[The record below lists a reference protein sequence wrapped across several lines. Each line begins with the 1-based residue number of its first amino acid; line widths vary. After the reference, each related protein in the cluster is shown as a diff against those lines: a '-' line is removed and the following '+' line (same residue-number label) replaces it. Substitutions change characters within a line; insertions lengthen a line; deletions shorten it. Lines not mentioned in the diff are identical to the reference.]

1 MRINTD
7 LRVSTDRR
15 QQDNGGAMR
24 CGASG
29 TAGINESE
37 AFMKKTIRIGT
48 RKSLLALVQTDIVKD
63 ALQRAFP
70 ETEIEIVKIDTKG
83 DQILDRA
90 LTSFG
95 GKGVFTVELEAELL
109 SGAIDIAVHSAKDMP
124 MRFPEGL
131 GIGAVLSRA
140 DARDTFVTLDGTK
153 LADLAPGSV
162 VGTSSLR
169 RELQIKKINPAV
181 QVKMLRGN
189 VQTRLRRLQE
199 GRYDGIILAAAG
211 IERLGCD
218 QEEGFFYEYLDPERF
233 LPAAGQG
240 ILAVESRTDDMEMN
254 EMLAAIHDG
263 EAACLL
269 AAEREFLK
277 TIGGSCNAPAAAYC
291 RTDGE
296 GFVMDAMF
304 VKDGVHM
311 RRAHLTS
318 EALGALSED
327 AENAA
332 AAGTESGVTTENA
345 AADSRMEMASGLG
358 RAIAGEVN
366 KGIVYLVGAGPG
378 DEDLITR
385 KALQVLR
392 TADVVVYDSLAS
404 SSLLNEVQ
412 DDAELIFAG
421 KRSSHHF
428 KKQYE
433 TNELLIELAKEGKNV
448 VRLKGGDPYIFGR
461 GGEEG
466 QELRAAGVDFVVV
479 PGISSSYSVPA
490 YCGIPV
496 THRDYASSFHV
507 ITGHEGSHK
516 NGATV
521 LDYGTLA
528 REEGTLIF
536 LMGLKNLPNIVR
548 SLIENGK
555 DPQTPAGVLQEGTT
569 ARQKMA
575 VGTLADIVE
584 VAKRE
589 GIQTPAITVVGDV
602 VSLAGELAWY
612 GGKPLS
618 GKRVLVTGSRSMV
631 DRLSPILKEEGAEA
645 ISFSLIRTETMDTP
659 EFDQAMEEIDSYSW
673 IVLTSA
679 NGVECFFDKL
689 RALRKDVRDFKDVHF
704 AVIGDGTKHALE
716 SHGIYSD
723 LIPTAYSSENMAA
736 AMVPH
741 MKPDDRVLL
750 LRAEEANAVL
760 PDALAAA
767 GIAHTCVSL
776 YHTVTDDRKAD
787 ELVRLLP
794 TVDYVTFASS
804 SAVRAFVSM
813 AGSLENVPAAYIS
826 IGPVTTRTAEK
837 MGLPVRRTAAVYT
850 ARGMVDVIIEDV
862 REKETHLL

>member
-1 MRINTD
+1 
-7 LRVSTDRR
+7 
-15 QQDNGGAMR
+15 
-24 CGASG
+24 
-29 TAGINESE
+29 
-37 AFMKKTIRIGT
+37 MKKTIRIGT
-48 RKSLLALVQTDIVKD
+48 RKSLLALVQTEIVKD
-63 ALQRAFP
+63 ALLRAFP

-83 DQILDRA
+83 DQLLDRS

-124 MRFPEGL
+124 MEFPAGL

-140 DARDTFVTLDGTK
+140 DARDTFVSLDGTK

-169 RELQIKKINPAV
+169 RELQIKEINPQV
-181 QVKMLRGN
+181 QIKLLRGN
-189 VQTRLRRLQE
+189 VQTRLRKLKQ
-199 GRYDGIILAAAG
+199 GQYDGIILAAAG
-211 IERLGCD
+211 IERLGYD
-218 QEEGFFYEYLDPERF
+218 NEEEFHYEYLEPGTF

-240 ILAVESRTDDMEMN
+240 ILAVESRTDDAETA
-254 EMLAAIHDG
+254 EMLAAIHDA

-269 AAEREFLK
+269 AAERSFLK

-291 RTDGE
+291 RKE
-296 GFVMDAMF
+296 GGRFLMDAMF
-304 VKDGVHM
+304 VKDGVHL
-311 RRAHLTS
+311 RRAHM
-318 EALGALSED
+318 D
-327 AENAA
+327 I
-332 AAGTESGVTTENA
+332 
-345 AADSRMEMASGLG
+345 AADAQDMLEAATQLG
-358 RAIAGEVN
+358 KDIAGEVN

-378 DEDLITR
+378 DEDLMTR
-385 KALQVLR
+385 KGLKVLR
-392 TADVVVYDSLAS
+392 EADVVVYDSLAS
-404 SSLLNEVQ
+404 SSLLNEVR

-433 TNELLIELAKEGKNV
+433 TNQLLIDLAKEGKNV

-507 ITGHEGSHK
+507 ITGHEGNHK

-536 LMGLKNLPNIVR
+536 LMGLKNLPNIVKN
-548 SLIENGK
+548 LIENGR
-555 DPQTPAGVLQEGTT
+555 DPKTPVGVLQEGTT

-575 VGTLADIVE
+575 VGTLKNIVE
-584 VAKRE
+584 VVERE

-602 VSLAGELAWY
+602 VSLADELQWY

-618 GKRVLVTGSRSMV
+618 GQRVLVTGSRSMV
-631 DRLSPILKEEGAEA
+631 ERLSPLLKEEGAEA
-645 ISFSLIRTETMDTP
+645 ISFSLIRTEAMDTP
-659 EFDQAMEEIDSYSW
+659 EFDRAMADIDSYTW

-689 RALRKDVRDFKDVHF
+689 KAMRKDIRDFKDVHF
-704 AVIGDGTKHALE
+704 AVIGDGTKKALE
-716 SHGIYSD
+716 GHGIYSD
-723 LIPTAYSSENMAA
+723 LIPTAYSSKDMAA

-741 MKPDDRVLL
+741 MKPTDKVLL

-760 PDALAAA
+760 PDSLTAA
-767 GIAHTCVSL
+767 GIDHTCVSL
-776 YHTVTDDRKAD
+776 YHTVVDERKAD
-787 ELVRLLP
+787 ELSRLIE
-794 TVDYVTFASS
+794 TVDYITFASS

-813 AGSLENVPAAYIS
+813 TGSLENVSAKYIS
-826 IGPVTTRTAEK
+826 IGPVTTKTAEAE
-837 MGLPVRRTAAVYT
+837 GLHVDRTAAVYT
-850 ARGMVDVIIEDV
+850 AQGIVDTIIEDV
-862 REKETHLL
+862 REN

>member
-1 MRINTD
+1 
-7 LRVSTDRR
+7 
-15 QQDNGGAMR
+15 
-24 CGASG
+24 
-29 TAGINESE
+29 
-37 AFMKKTIRIGT
+37 MKKTVRIGT
-48 RKSLLALVQTDIVKD
+48 RKSLLALVQTEIVKN
-63 ALQRAFP
+63 ALLRAFP

-83 DQILDRA
+83 DQLLDRSLA
-90 LTSFG
+90 AFG

-131 GIGAVLSRA
+131 GIGAVLARA
-140 DARDTFVTLDGTK
+140 DARDTFVSLDGTK
-153 LADLAPGSV
+153 LAKLAPGSV

-169 RELQIKKINPAV
+169 RELQIKAINPQV

-189 VQTRLRRLQE
+189 VQTRLRRLKE

-211 IERLGCD
+211 IERLEYEK
-218 QEEGFFYEYLDPERF
+218 EEGFYYEYLEPETF

-240 ILAVESRTDDMEMN
+240 ILAVESRTDDAEMAN
-254 EMLAAIHDG
+254 MLAAIHDA
-263 EAACLL
+263 EAACQL
-269 AAEREFLK
+269 AAERAFLT

-291 RTDGE
+291 RREDGR
-296 GFVMDAMF
+296 FVMDAMF
-304 VKDGVHM
+304 VKDGVHL
-311 RRAHLTS
+311 RRAHL
-318 EALGALSED
+318 EAD
-327 AENAA
+327 AAQEMTGQVDETGRGIGTVDEAQRVAA
-332 AAGTESGVTTENA
+332 
-345 AADSRMEMASGLG
+345 RLG
-358 RAIAGEVN
+358 RDIAREVN

-392 TADVVVYDSLAS
+392 EADVVVYDSLAS
-404 SSLLNEVQ
+404 SSLLNEVR

-433 TNELLIELAKEGKNV
+433 TNQLLIDLAKEGKNV

-479 PGISSSYSVPA
+479 PGVSSSYSVPA

-536 LMGLKNLPNIVR
+536 LMGLKNLPNIVQ

-555 DPQTPAGVLQEGTT
+555 DPETPAGVLQEGTT

-575 VGTLADIVE
+575 VGTLSTIVD
-584 VAKRE
+584 VVKRE
-589 GIQTPAITVVGDV
+589 GIKTPAITVVGDV
-602 VSLAGELAWY
+602 VRLAEELSWY
-612 GGKPLS
+612 GGRPLS

-631 DRLSPILKEEGAEA
+631 ERLSPLLKEEGAEA
-645 ISFSLIRTETMDTP
+645 ISFSLIRTEPMETP
-659 EFDQAMEEIDSYSW
+659 AFAQAMEEIDSYTW

-679 NGVECFFDKL
+679 NGVECFFERLKMM
-689 RALRKDVRDFKDVHF
+689 RKDIRDFQGVHF
-704 AVIGDGTKHALE
+704 AVIGDGTKKALE
-716 SHGIYSD
+716 SHGIYSE
-723 LIPTAYSSENMAA
+723 LIPTAYSSKDMAA

-741 MKPDDRVLL
+741 MKPEDRVLL

-760 PDALAAA
+760 PEALEAA

-776 YHTVTDDRKAD
+776 YHTVVDTRKAD
-787 ELVRLLP
+787 ELSRLIP

-813 AGSLENVPAAYIS
+813 ADDLENVPARYIS
-826 IGPVTTRTAEK
+826 IGPVTTKTAEK
-837 MGLPVRRTAAVYT
+837 AGLHVDRTAAVYT
-850 ARGMVDVIIEDV
+850 AQGIVDTIIEDV
-862 REKETHLL
+862 REMLDK

>member
-1 MRINTD
+1 
-7 LRVSTDRR
+7 
-15 QQDNGGAMR
+15 
-24 CGASG
+24 
-29 TAGINESE
+29 
-37 AFMKKTIRIGT
+37 MKKTIRIGT
-48 RKSLLALVQTDIVKD
+48 RKSLLALVQTEIVKD
-63 ALQRAFP
+63 ALLRTFP

-83 DQILDRA
+83 DQLLDRS

-124 MRFPEGL
+124 MEFPAGL

-140 DARDTFVTLDGTK
+140 DARDTFVSLDGTK

-169 RELQIKKINPAV
+169 RELQIKEINPQV
-181 QVKMLRGN
+181 QIKLLRGN
-189 VQTRLRRLQE
+189 VQTRLRKLKE
-199 GRYDGIILAAAG
+199 GQYDGIILAAAG
-211 IERLGCD
+211 IERLGYEN
-218 QEEGFFYEYLDPERF
+218 EEEFHYEYLEPETF

-240 ILAVESRTDDMEMN
+240 ILAVESRMDDAETA
-254 EMLAAIHDG
+254 EMLAAIYDE

-269 AAEREFLK
+269 AAERSFLK

-291 RTDGE
+291 RKE
-296 GFVMDAMF
+296 GGRFLMDAMF
-304 VKDGVHM
+304 VKDGAHL
-311 RRAHLTS
+311 RRAHM
-318 EALGALSED
+318 D
-327 AENAA
+327 I
-332 AAGTESGVTTENA
+332 
-345 AADSRMEMASGLG
+345 AADAQDMLEAATQLG
-358 RAIAGEVN
+358 KDIAGEVN

-378 DEDLITR
+378 DEDLMTR
-385 KALQVLR
+385 KGLKVLR
-392 TADVVVYDSLAS
+392 EADVVVYDSLAS
-404 SSLLNEVQ
+404 SSLLNEVR

-433 TNELLIELAKEGKNV
+433 TNQLLIDLAKEGKNV

-507 ITGHEGSHK
+507 ITGHEGNHK

-536 LMGLKNLPNIVR
+536 LMGLKNLPNIVKN
-548 SLIENGK
+548 LIENGK
-555 DPQTPAGVLQEGTT
+555 DPKTPAGVLQEGTT

-575 VGTLADIVE
+575 VGTLENIVE
-584 VAKRE
+584 VVERE

-602 VSLAGELAWY
+602 VSLADELSWY

-618 GKRVLVTGSRSMV
+618 GQRVLVTGSRSMV
-631 DRLSPILKEEGAEA
+631 ERLSPLLKEEGAEA
-645 ISFSLIRTETMDTP
+645 ISFSLIRTEAMDTP
-659 EFDQAMEEIDSYSW
+659 EFDRAMADIDSYTW

-689 RALRKDVRDFKDVHF
+689 KAMRKDIRDFKDVHF
-704 AVIGDGTKHALE
+704 AVIGDGTKNALE
-716 SHGIYSD
+716 GHGIYSD
-723 LIPTAYSSENMAA
+723 LIPTAYSSKDMAA
-736 AMVPH
+736 DMVPH
-741 MKPDDRVLL
+741 MKPTDKVLL

-760 PDALAAA
+760 PDSLTAA
-767 GIAHTCVSL
+767 GIDHTCVSL
-776 YHTVTDDRKAD
+776 YHTVVDERKAD
-787 ELVRLLP
+787 ELSRLIE
-794 TVDYVTFASS
+794 TVDYITFASS

-813 AGSLENVPAAYIS
+813 AGSLENVSAKYIS
-826 IGPVTTRTAEK
+826 IGPVTTKTAEAE
-837 MGLPVRRTAAVYT
+837 GLHVDRTAAVYT
-850 ARGMVDVIIEDV
+850 AQGIVDAIIEDV
-862 REKETHLL
+862 REN

>member
-1 MRINTD
+1 
-7 LRVSTDRR
+7 
-15 QQDNGGAMR
+15 
-24 CGASG
+24 
-29 TAGINESE
+29 
-37 AFMKKTIRIGT
+37 MKKTIRIGT
-48 RKSLLALVQTDIVKD
+48 RKSLLALVQTEIVKD
-63 ALQRAFP
+63 ALLRAFP

-83 DQILDRA
+83 DQLLDRS

-124 MRFPEGL
+124 MEFPAGL

-140 DARDTFVTLDGTK
+140 DARDTFVSLDGTK

-169 RELQIKKINPAV
+169 RELQIKEINPQV
-181 QVKMLRGN
+181 QIKLLRGN
-189 VQTRLRRLQE
+189 VQTRLRKLKE
-199 GRYDGIILAAAG
+199 GQYDGIILAAAG
-211 IERLGCD
+211 IERLGYEN
-218 QEEGFFYEYLDPERF
+218 EEEFHYEYLEPETF

-240 ILAVESRTDDMEMN
+240 ILAVESRMDDAETA
-254 EMLAAIHDG
+254 EMLAAIHDA

-269 AAEREFLK
+269 AAERSFLK

-291 RTDGE
+291 RKE
-296 GFVMDAMF
+296 GGRFLMDAMF
-304 VKDGVHM
+304 VKDGVHL
-311 RRAHLTS
+311 RRAHM
-318 EALGALSED
+318 D
-327 AENAA
+327 I
-332 AAGTESGVTTENA
+332 
-345 AADSRMEMASGLG
+345 AADAQGMLEAATQLG
-358 RAIAGEVN
+358 KDIAGEVN

-378 DEDLITR
+378 DEDLMTR
-385 KALQVLR
+385 KGLKVLR
-392 TADVVVYDSLAS
+392 EADVVVYDSLAS
-404 SSLLNEVQ
+404 SSLLNEVR

-433 TNELLIELAKEGKNV
+433 TNQLLIDLAKEGKNV

-507 ITGHEGSHK
+507 ITGHEGNHK

-536 LMGLKNLPNIVR
+536 LMGLKNLPNIVKN
-548 SLIENGK
+548 LIENGK
-555 DPQTPAGVLQEGTT
+555 DPKTPAGVLQEGTT

-575 VGTLADIVE
+575 VGTLENIVE
-584 VAKRE
+584 VVERE

-602 VSLAGELAWY
+602 VSLADELQWY
-612 GGKPLS
+612 GGKLLS
-618 GKRVLVTGSRSMV
+618 GQRVLVTGSRSMV
-631 DRLSPILKEEGAEA
+631 ERLSPLLKEEGAEA
-645 ISFSLIRTETMDTP
+645 ISFSLIRTEAMDTP
-659 EFDQAMEEIDSYSW
+659 EFDRAMADIDSYTW

-689 RALRKDVRDFKDVHF
+689 KAMRKDIRDFKDVHF
-704 AVIGDGTKHALE
+704 AVIGDGTKNALE
-716 SHGIYSD
+716 GHGIYSD
-723 LIPTAYSSENMAA
+723 LIPTAYSSKDMAA

-741 MKPDDRVLL
+741 MKPTDKVLL

-760 PDALAAA
+760 PDSLTAA
-767 GIAHTCVSL
+767 GIDHTCVSL
-776 YHTVTDDRKAD
+776 YHTVVDERKAD
-787 ELVRLLP
+787 ELSRLIE
-794 TVDYVTFASS
+794 TVDYITFASS

-813 AGSLENVPAAYIS
+813 AGSLENVSAKYIS
-826 IGPVTTRTAEK
+826 IGPVTTKTAEAE
-837 MGLPVRRTAAVYT
+837 GLHVDRTAAVYT
-850 ARGMVDVIIEDV
+850 AQGIVDAIIEDV
-862 REKETHLL
+862 WEN

>member
-1 MRINTD
+1 
-7 LRVSTDRR
+7 
-15 QQDNGGAMR
+15 
-24 CGASG
+24 
-29 TAGINESE
+29 
-37 AFMKKTIRIGT
+37 MKKTVRIGT
-48 RKSLLALVQTDIVKD
+48 RKSLLALVQTEIVKN
-63 ALQRAFP
+63 ALLRAFP

-83 DQILDRA
+83 DQLLDRSLA
-90 LTSFG
+90 AFG

-131 GIGAVLSRA
+131 GIGAVLARA
-140 DARDTFVTLDGTK
+140 DARDTFVSLDGTK
-153 LADLAPGSV
+153 LAKLAPGSV

-169 RELQIKKINPAV
+169 RELQIKAINPQV

-189 VQTRLRRLQE
+189 VQTRLRRLKE

-211 IERLGCD
+211 IERLEYEK
-218 QEEGFFYEYLDPERF
+218 EEGFYYEYLEPETF

-240 ILAVESRTDDMEMN
+240 ILAVESRTDDAEMAN
-254 EMLAAIHDG
+254 MLAAIHDA
-263 EAACLL
+263 EAACQL
-269 AAEREFLK
+269 AAERAFLT

-291 RTDGE
+291 RREDGR
-296 GFVMDAMF
+296 FVMDAMF
-304 VKDGVHM
+304 VKDGVHL
-311 RRAHLTS
+311 RRAHLET
-318 EALGALSED
+318 D
-327 AENAA
+327 AAQEMTGQVDETGRGIGTVDAA
-332 AAGTESGVTTENA
+332 QRVAA
-345 AADSRMEMASGLG
+345 RLG
-358 RAIAGEVN
+358 RDIAREVN

-392 TADVVVYDSLAS
+392 EADVVVYDSLAS
-404 SSLLNEVQ
+404 SSLLNEVR

-433 TNELLIELAKEGKNV
+433 TNQLLIDLAKEGKNV

-479 PGISSSYSVPA
+479 PGVSSSYSVPA

-536 LMGLKNLPNIVR
+536 LMGLKNLPNIVQ

-555 DPQTPAGVLQEGTT
+555 DPETPAGVLQEGTT

-575 VGTLADIVE
+575 VGTLSTIVD
-584 VAKRE
+584 VVKRE
-589 GIQTPAITVVGDV
+589 GIKTPAITVVGDV
-602 VSLAGELAWY
+602 VRLAEELSWY
-612 GGKPLS
+612 GGRPLS

-631 DRLSPILKEEGAEA
+631 ERLSPLLKEEGAEA
-645 ISFSLIRTETMDTP
+645 ISFSLIRTEPMETP
-659 EFDQAMEEIDSYSW
+659 AFAQAMEEIDSYTW

-679 NGVECFFDKL
+679 NGVECFFERLKMM
-689 RALRKDVRDFKDVHF
+689 RKDIRDFQGVHF
-704 AVIGDGTKHALE
+704 AVIGDGTKKALE
-716 SHGIYSD
+716 SHGIYSE
-723 LIPTAYSSENMAA
+723 LIPTAYSSKDMAA

-741 MKPDDRVLL
+741 MKPEDRVLL

-760 PDALAAA
+760 PEALEAA

-776 YHTVTDDRKAD
+776 YHTVIDTRKAD
-787 ELVRLLP
+787 ELSRLIP

-813 AGSLENVPAAYIS
+813 ADDLENVPARYIS
-826 IGPVTTRTAEK
+826 IGPVTTKTAEK
-837 MGLPVRRTAAVYT
+837 AGLHVDRTAAVYT
-850 ARGMVDVIIEDV
+850 AQGIVDTIIEDV
-862 REKETHLL
+862 REMLDK

>member
-1 MRINTD
+1 
-7 LRVSTDRR
+7 
-15 QQDNGGAMR
+15 
-24 CGASG
+24 
-29 TAGINESE
+29 
-37 AFMKKTIRIGT
+37 MKKNIRIGT
-48 RKSLLALVQTDIVKD
+48 RKSLLALVQTEIVKD
-63 ALQRAFP
+63 ALLAAFP
-70 ETEIEIVKIDTKG
+70 EAEIEIIKIDTKG
-83 DQILDRA
+83 DQLLDRS

-124 MRFPEGL
+124 MTFPKGL

-140 DARDTFVTLDGTK
+140 DARDTFVTCDGKK
-153 LADLAPGSV
+153 LSQLAPGSV

-169 RELQIKKINPAV
+169 RELQIKETNPEV
-181 QVKMLRGN
+181 QVRMLRGN
-189 VQTRLRRLQE
+189 VQTRLRKLKE
-199 GRYDGIILAAAG
+199 GQYDGIILAAAG
-211 IERLGCD
+211 IERLGYEKED
-218 QEEGFFYEYLDPERF
+218 GFFYEYLDPERF

-240 ILAVESRTDDMEMN
+240 ILAVESRTDDAEMA
-254 EMLAAIHDG
+254 EMLAAIHDE

-291 RTDGE
+291 RREDGR
-296 GFVMDAMF
+296 FIMDAMF
-304 VKDGVHM
+304 VKEGVHM
-311 RRAHLTS
+311 RRAHL
-318 EALGALSED
+318 EAADGTVQQETAED
-327 AENAA
+327 ARGRMDAA
-332 AAGTESGVTTENA
+332 
-345 AADSRMEMASGLG
+345 RHLG
-358 RAIAGEVN
+358 KDIAKEVN

-385 KALQVLR
+385 RGLQVLR
-392 TADVVVYDSLAS
+392 EADVVVYDSLAS
-404 SSLLNEVQ
+404 SSLLNEVR

-433 TNELLIELAKEGKNV
+433 TNQLLIDLAKEGKNV

-479 PGISSSYSVPA
+479 PGVSSSYSVPA

-507 ITGHEGSHK
+507 ITGHEGNHK

-528 REEGTLIF
+528 KEEGTLIF
-536 LMGLKNLPNIVR
+536 LMGLKNLPNIVK
-548 SLIENGK
+548 SLMENGK
-555 DPQTPAGVLQEGTT
+555 DPNTPAGVLQEGTT

-575 VGTLADIVE
+575 VGTLSTIVE
-584 VAKRE
+584 TVERE

-602 VSLAGELAWY
+602 VRLAEELQWY

-631 DRLSPILKEEGAEA
+631 DRLSPLLKEEGAEA

-659 EFDQAMEEIDSYSW
+659 EFRQAMADIARYTW

-689 RALRKDVRDFKDVHF
+689 KAMRKDIRDFKDVHF
-704 AVIGDGTKHALE
+704 AVIGDGTKKALE

-723 LIPTAYSSENMAA
+723 LIPTAYSSKAMAA

-741 MKPDDRVLL
+741 MKPTDQVLL
-750 LRAEEANAVL
+750 LRAEEANEVL
-760 PDALAAA
+760 PEALAKA
-767 GIAHTCVSL
+767 GVAHTCVSL
-776 YHTVTDDRKAD
+776 YHTAVDARKAD
-787 ELVRLLP
+787 ELSRLIK
-794 TVDYVTFASS
+794 TVDYITFASS

-813 AGSLENVPAAYIS
+813 ADSLENVPAKYIS
-826 IGPVTTRTAEK
+826 IGPVTTKTAEK
-837 MGLPVRRTAAVYT
+837 QGLHMDKTAAVYT
-850 ARGMVDVIIEDV
+850 AQGIVDTIIEDV
-862 REKETHLL
+862 REEKAAAKGDAVR

>member
-1 MRINTD
+1 
-7 LRVSTDRR
+7 
-15 QQDNGGAMR
+15 
-24 CGASG
+24 
-29 TAGINESE
+29 
-37 AFMKKTIRIGT
+37 MKKTIRIGT
-48 RKSLLALVQTDIVKD
+48 RKSLLALVQTEIVKD
-63 ALQRAFP
+63 ALLRAFP

-83 DQILDRA
+83 DQLLDRS

-124 MRFPEGL
+124 MEFPAGL

-140 DARDTFVTLDGTK
+140 DARDTFVSLDGTK

-169 RELQIKKINPAV
+169 RELQIKEINPQV
-181 QVKMLRGN
+181 QIKLLRGN
-189 VQTRLRRLQE
+189 VQTRLRKLKE
-199 GRYDGIILAAAG
+199 GQYDGIILAAAG
-211 IERLGCD
+211 IERLGYEN
-218 QEEGFFYEYLDPERF
+218 EEEFHYEYLEPETF

-240 ILAVESRTDDMEMN
+240 ILAVESRMDDAETA
-254 EMLAAIHDG
+254 EMLAAIHDA

-269 AAEREFLK
+269 AAERSFLK

-291 RTDGE
+291 RKE
-296 GFVMDAMF
+296 GARFLMDAMF
-304 VKDGVHM
+304 VKDGAHL
-311 RRAHLTS
+311 RRAHM
-318 EALGALSED
+318 D
-327 AENAA
+327 I
-332 AAGTESGVTTENA
+332 
-345 AADSRMEMASGLG
+345 AADAQSMLEAAIQLG
-358 RAIAGEVN
+358 KDIAGEVN

-378 DEDLITR
+378 DEDLMTR
-385 KALQVLR
+385 KGLKVLR
-392 TADVVVYDSLAS
+392 EADVVVYDSLAS
-404 SSLLNEVQ
+404 SSLLNEVR

-433 TNELLIELAKEGKNV
+433 TNQLLIDLAKEGKNV

-507 ITGHEGSHK
+507 ITGHEGNHK

-536 LMGLKNLPNIVR
+536 LMGLKNLPNIVKN
-548 SLIENGK
+548 LIENGK
-555 DPQTPAGVLQEGTT
+555 NPKTPAGVLQEGTT

-575 VGTLADIVE
+575 VGTLENIVE
-584 VAKRE
+584 VVERE

-602 VSLAGELAWY
+602 VSLADELSWY
-612 GGKPLS
+612 GGKLLS
-618 GKRVLVTGSRSMV
+618 GQRVLVTGSHSMV
-631 DRLSPILKEEGAEA
+631 ERLSPLLKEEGAEA
-645 ISFSLIRTETMDTP
+645 ISFSLIRTEAMDTP
-659 EFDQAMEEIDSYSW
+659 EFDRAMADIDSYTW

-689 RALRKDVRDFKDVHF
+689 KAMRKDIRDFKDVHF
-704 AVIGDGTKHALE
+704 AVIGDGTKKALE
-716 SHGIYSD
+716 GHGIYSD
-723 LIPTAYSSENMAA
+723 LIPTAYSSKDMAA

-741 MKPDDRVLL
+741 MKPTDKVLL

-760 PDALAAA
+760 PDSLTAA
-767 GIAHTCVSL
+767 GIDHTCVSL
-776 YHTVTDDRKAD
+776 YHTVVDERKAD
-787 ELVRLLP
+787 ELSRLIE
-794 TVDYVTFASS
+794 TVDYITFASS

-813 AGSLENVPAAYIS
+813 AGSLENVLAKYIS
-826 IGPVTTRTAEK
+826 IGPVTTKTAEAE
-837 MGLPVRRTAAVYT
+837 GLHVDRTAAVYT
-850 ARGMVDVIIEDV
+850 AQGIVDAIIEDV
-862 REKETHLL
+862 REK

>member
-1 MRINTD
+1 
-7 LRVSTDRR
+7 
-15 QQDNGGAMR
+15 
-24 CGASG
+24 
-29 TAGINESE
+29 
-37 AFMKKTIRIGT
+37 MKKTIRIGT
-48 RKSLLALVQTDIVKD
+48 RKSLLALVQTEIVKD
-63 ALQRAFP
+63 ALLRAFP

-83 DQILDRA
+83 DQLLDRS

-124 MRFPEGL
+124 MEFPAGL

-140 DARDTFVTLDGTK
+140 DARDTFVSLDGTK

-169 RELQIKKINPAV
+169 RELQIKEINPQV
-181 QVKMLRGN
+181 QIKLLRGN
-189 VQTRLRRLQE
+189 VQTRLRKLKE
-199 GRYDGIILAAAG
+199 GQYDGIILAAAG
-211 IERLGCD
+211 IERLGYEK
-218 QEEGFFYEYLDPERF
+218 EEEFHYEYLEPETF

-240 ILAVESRTDDMEMN
+240 ILAVESRMDDAETA
-254 EMLAAIHDG
+254 EMLAAIHDA

-269 AAEREFLK
+269 AAERSFLK

-291 RTDGE
+291 RKE
-296 GFVMDAMF
+296 GARFLMDAMF
-304 VKDGVHM
+304 VKDGAHL
-311 RRAHLTS
+311 RRAYMDITADAQNML
-318 EALGALSED
+318 EAATQLGKD
-327 AENAA
+327 
-332 AAGTESGVTTENA
+332 
-345 AADSRMEMASGLG
+345 
-358 RAIAGEVN
+358 IAGEVN

-378 DEDLITR
+378 DEDLMTR
-385 KALQVLR
+385 KGLKVLR
-392 TADVVVYDSLAS
+392 EADVVVYDSLAS
-404 SSLLNEVQ
+404 SSLLNEVR

-433 TNELLIELAKEGKNV
+433 TNQLLIDLAKEGKNV

-507 ITGHEGSHK
+507 ITGHEGNHK

-536 LMGLKNLPNIVR
+536 LMGLKNLPNIVK

-555 DPQTPAGVLQEGTT
+555 DPKTPAGVLQEGTT

-575 VGTLADIVE
+575 VGTLENIVE
-584 VAKRE
+584 VVERE

-602 VSLAGELAWY
+602 VSLADELSWY
-612 GGKPLS
+612 GGKLLS
-618 GKRVLVTGSRSMV
+618 GQRVLVTGSRSMV
-631 DRLSPILKEEGAEA
+631 ERLSPLLKEEGAEA
-645 ISFSLIRTETMDTP
+645 ISFSLIRTEAMDTP
-659 EFDQAMEEIDSYSW
+659 EFDRAMTDIDSYTW

-689 RALRKDVRDFKDVHF
+689 KAMRKDIRDFKDVHF
-704 AVIGDGTKHALE
+704 AVIGDGTKKALE
-716 SHGIYSD
+716 GHGIYSD
-723 LIPTAYSSENMAA
+723 LIPTAYSSKDMAA

-741 MKPDDRVLL
+741 MKPTDKVLL

-760 PDALAAA
+760 PDSLTAA
-767 GIAHTCVSL
+767 GIDHTCVSL
-776 YHTVTDDRKAD
+776 YHTVMDERKAD
-787 ELVRLLP
+787 ELSRLVE
-794 TVDYVTFASS
+794 TVDYITFASS

-813 AGSLENVPAAYIS
+813 AGSLENVSAKYIS
-826 IGPVTTRTAEK
+826 IGPVTTKTAGAE
-837 MGLPVRRTAAVYT
+837 GLHVDRTAAVYT
-850 ARGMVDVIIEDV
+850 TQGIVDTIIEDV
-862 REKETHLL
+862 REN

>member
-1 MRINTD
+1 
-7 LRVSTDRR
+7 
-15 QQDNGGAMR
+15 
-24 CGASG
+24 
-29 TAGINESE
+29 
-37 AFMKKTIRIGT
+37 MKKTVRIGT
-48 RKSLLALVQTDIVKD
+48 RKSLLALVQTEIVKN
-63 ALQRAFP
+63 ALLRAFP

-83 DQILDRA
+83 DQLLDRSLA
-90 LTSFG
+90 AFG

-131 GIGAVLSRA
+131 GIGAVLARA
-140 DARDTFVTLDGTK
+140 DARDTFVSLDGTK
-153 LADLAPGSV
+153 LAELTPGSV

-169 RELQIKKINPAV
+169 RELQIKAMNPQV

-189 VQTRLRRLQE
+189 VQTRLRRLKE

-211 IERLGCD
+211 IERLEYEK
-218 QEEGFFYEYLDPERF
+218 EEGFYYEYLEPETF

-240 ILAVESRTDDMEMN
+240 ILAVESRTDDAEMAN
-254 EMLAAIHDG
+254 MLAAIHDA
-263 EAACLL
+263 EAACQL
-269 AAEREFLK
+269 AAERAFLT

-291 RTDGE
+291 RREDGR
-296 GFVMDAMF
+296 FVMDAMF
-304 VKDGVHM
+304 VKDGVHL
-311 RRAHLTS
+311 RRAHL
-318 EALGALSED
+318 EAD
-327 AENAA
+327 AAQEMSGQVDETGRGIGTVDAA
-332 AAGTESGVTTENA
+332 QRVAA
-345 AADSRMEMASGLG
+345 RLG
-358 RAIAGEVN
+358 RDIAREVN

-392 TADVVVYDSLAS
+392 EADVVVYDSLAS
-404 SSLLNEVQ
+404 SSLLNEVR

-433 TNELLIELAKEGKNV
+433 TNQLLIDLAKEGKNV

-479 PGISSSYSVPA
+479 PGVSSSYSVPA

-536 LMGLKNLPNIVR
+536 LMGLKNLPNIVQ

-555 DPQTPAGVLQEGTT
+555 DPETPAGVLQEGTT

-575 VGTLADIVE
+575 VGTLSTIVD
-584 VAKRE
+584 VVKRE
-589 GIQTPAITVVGDV
+589 GIKTPAITVVGDV
-602 VSLAGELAWY
+602 VRLAEELSWY
-612 GGKPLS
+612 GGRPLS

-631 DRLSPILKEEGAEA
+631 ERLSPLLKEEGAEA
-645 ISFSLIRTETMDTP
+645 ISFSLIRTEPMETP
-659 EFDQAMEEIDSYSW
+659 AFAQAMEEIDSYTW

-679 NGVECFFDKL
+679 NGVECFFERLKMM
-689 RALRKDVRDFKDVHF
+689 RKDIRDFQGVHF
-704 AVIGDGTKHALE
+704 AVIGDGTKKALE
-716 SHGIYSD
+716 SHGIYSE
-723 LIPTAYSSENMAA
+723 LIPTAYSSKDMAA

-741 MKPDDRVLL
+741 MKPEDRVLL

-760 PDALAAA
+760 PEALEAA

-776 YHTVTDDRKAD
+776 YHTVIDTRKAD
-787 ELVRLLP
+787 ELSRLIP

-813 AGSLENVPAAYIS
+813 ADDLENVPARYIS
-826 IGPVTTRTAEK
+826 IGPVTTKTAEK
-837 MGLPVRRTAAVYT
+837 AGLHVDRTAAVYT
-850 ARGMVDVIIEDV
+850 AQGIVDTIIEDV
-862 REKETHLL
+862 REMLDK

>member
-1 MRINTD
+1 
-7 LRVSTDRR
+7 
-15 QQDNGGAMR
+15 
-24 CGASG
+24 
-29 TAGINESE
+29 
-37 AFMKKTIRIGT
+37 MKKTVRIGT
-48 RKSLLALVQTDIVKD
+48 RKSLLALVQTEIVKN
-63 ALQRAFP
+63 ALLRAFP

-83 DQILDRA
+83 DQLLDRSLA
-90 LTSFG
+90 AFG

-131 GIGAVLSRA
+131 GIGAVLARA
-140 DARDTFVTLDGTK
+140 DARDTFVSLDGTK
-153 LADLAPGSV
+153 LAKLAPGSV

-169 RELQIKKINPAV
+169 RELQIKAINPQV

-189 VQTRLRRLQE
+189 VQTRLRRLKE

-211 IERLGCD
+211 IERLEYEK
-218 QEEGFFYEYLDPERF
+218 EEGFYYEYLEPETF

-240 ILAVESRTDDMEMN
+240 ILAVESRTDDAEMAN
-254 EMLAAIHDG
+254 MLAAIHDA
-263 EAACLL
+263 EAACQL
-269 AAEREFLK
+269 AAERAFLT

-291 RTDGE
+291 RREDGR
-296 GFVMDAMF
+296 FVMDAMF
-304 VKDGVHM
+304 VKDGVHL
-311 RRAHLTS
+311 RRAHL
-318 EALGALSED
+318 EAD
-327 AENAA
+327 AAQEMTGQVDETGRGIGTVDAA
-332 AAGTESGVTTENA
+332 QRVAA
-345 AADSRMEMASGLG
+345 RLG
-358 RAIAGEVN
+358 RDIAREVN

-392 TADVVVYDSLAS
+392 EADVVVYDSLAS
-404 SSLLNEVQ
+404 SSLLNEVR

-433 TNELLIELAKEGKNV
+433 TNQLLIDLAKEGKNV

-479 PGISSSYSVPA
+479 PGVSSSYSVPA

-536 LMGLKNLPNIVR
+536 LMGLKNLPNIVQ

-555 DPQTPAGVLQEGTT
+555 NPETPAGVLQEGTT

-575 VGTLADIVE
+575 VGTLSTIVD
-584 VAKRE
+584 VVKRE
-589 GIQTPAITVVGDV
+589 GIKTPAITVVGDV
-602 VSLAGELAWY
+602 VRLAEELSWY
-612 GGKPLS
+612 GGRPLS

-631 DRLSPILKEEGAEA
+631 ERLSPLLKEEGAEA
-645 ISFSLIRTETMDTP
+645 ISFSLIRTEPMETP
-659 EFDQAMEEIDSYSW
+659 AFAQAMEEIDSYTW

-679 NGVECFFDKL
+679 NGVECFFERLKMM
-689 RALRKDVRDFKDVHF
+689 RKDIRDFQGVHF
-704 AVIGDGTKHALE
+704 AVIGDGTKKALE
-716 SHGIYSD
+716 SHGIYSE
-723 LIPTAYSSENMAA
+723 LIPTAYSSKDMAA

-741 MKPDDRVLL
+741 MKPEDRVLL

-760 PDALAAA
+760 PEALEAA

-776 YHTVTDDRKAD
+776 YHTVIDTRKAD
-787 ELVRLLP
+787 ELSRLIP

-813 AGSLENVPAAYIS
+813 VDDLENVPARYIS
-826 IGPVTTRTAEK
+826 IGPVTTKTAEK
-837 MGLPVRRTAAVYT
+837 AGLHVDRTAAVYT
-850 ARGMVDVIIEDV
+850 AQGIVDTIIEDV
-862 REKETHLL
+862 REMLDK

>member
-1 MRINTD
+1 
-7 LRVSTDRR
+7 
-15 QQDNGGAMR
+15 
-24 CGASG
+24 
-29 TAGINESE
+29 
-37 AFMKKTIRIGT
+37 MKKTIRIGT
-48 RKSLLALVQTDIVKD
+48 RKSLLALVQTEIVKD
-63 ALQRAFP
+63 ALLRAFP

-83 DQILDRA
+83 DQLLDRS

-124 MRFPEGL
+124 MEFPAGL

-140 DARDTFVTLDGTK
+140 DARDTFVSLDGTK

-169 RELQIKKINPAV
+169 RELQIKEINPQV
-181 QVKMLRGN
+181 QIKLLRGN
-189 VQTRLRRLQE
+189 VQTRLRKLKE
-199 GRYDGIILAAAG
+199 GQYDGIILAAAG
-211 IERLGCD
+211 IERLGYD
-218 QEEGFFYEYLDPERF
+218 NEEEFHYEYLEPGTF

-240 ILAVESRTDDMEMN
+240 ILAVESRTDDAETA
-254 EMLAAIHDG
+254 EMLAAIHDA

-269 AAEREFLK
+269 AAERSFLK

-291 RTDGE
+291 RKE
-296 GFVMDAMF
+296 GGRFLMDAMF
-304 VKDGVHM
+304 VKDGAHL
-311 RRAHLTS
+311 RRAHM
-318 EALGALSED
+318 D
-327 AENAA
+327 I
-332 AAGTESGVTTENA
+332 
-345 AADSRMEMASGLG
+345 AADAQDMLEAATQLG
-358 RAIAGEVN
+358 KDIAGEVN

-378 DEDLITR
+378 DEDLMTR
-385 KALQVLR
+385 KGLKVLR
-392 TADVVVYDSLAS
+392 EADVVVYDSLAS
-404 SSLLNEVQ
+404 SSLLNEVR

-433 TNELLIELAKEGKNV
+433 TNQLLIDLAKEGKNV

-507 ITGHEGSHK
+507 ITGHEGNHK

-536 LMGLKNLPNIVR
+536 LMGLKNLPNIVK

-555 DPQTPAGVLQEGTT
+555 DPKTPAGVLQEGTT

-575 VGTLADIVE
+575 VGTLENIVE
-584 VAKRE
+584 VVERE

-602 VSLAGELAWY
+602 VSLAGELSWY

-618 GKRVLVTGSRSMV
+618 GQRVLVTGSRSMV
-631 DRLSPILKEEGAEA
+631 ERLSPLLKEEGAEA
-645 ISFSLIRTETMDTP
+645 ISFSLIRTEAMDTP
-659 EFDQAMEEIDSYSW
+659 EFDRAMADIDSYTW

-689 RALRKDVRDFKDVHF
+689 KAMRKDIRDFRDVHF
-704 AVIGDGTKHALE
+704 AVIGDGTKKALE
-716 SHGIYSD
+716 GHGIYSD
-723 LIPTAYSSENMAA
+723 LIPTAYSSKDMAA

-741 MKPDDRVLL
+741 MKPTDKVLL

-760 PDALAAA
+760 PDSLTAA
-767 GIAHTCVSL
+767 GIDHTCVSL
-776 YHTVTDDRKAD
+776 YHTVVDERKAD
-787 ELVRLLP
+787 ELSRLIE
-794 TVDYVTFASS
+794 TVDYITFASS

-813 AGSLENVPAAYIS
+813 AGSLENVSAKYIS
-826 IGPVTTRTAEK
+826 IGPVTTKTAEAE
-837 MGLPVRRTAAVYT
+837 GLHVDRTAAVYT
-850 ARGMVDVIIEDV
+850 AQGIVDTIIEDV
-862 REKETHLL
+862 REN

>member
-1 MRINTD
+1 
-7 LRVSTDRR
+7 
-15 QQDNGGAMR
+15 
-24 CGASG
+24 
-29 TAGINESE
+29 
-37 AFMKKTIRIGT
+37 MKKTIRIGT
-48 RKSLLALVQTDIVKD
+48 RKSLLALVQTEIVKD
-63 ALQRAFP
+63 ALLRAFP

-83 DQILDRA
+83 DQLLDRS

-124 MRFPEGL
+124 MEFPEGL

-140 DARDTFVTLDGTK
+140 DARDTFVSLDGTK

-169 RELQIKKINPAV
+169 RELQIKEINPQV
-181 QVKMLRGN
+181 QIKLLRGN
-189 VQTRLRRLQE
+189 VQTRLRKLKE
-199 GRYDGIILAAAG
+199 GQYDGIILAAAG
-211 IERLGCD
+211 IERLGYEN
-218 QEEGFFYEYLDPERF
+218 EEEFHYEYLEPETF

-240 ILAVESRTDDMEMN
+240 ILAVESRTDDAETA
-254 EMLAAIHDG
+254 EMLAAIHDA

-269 AAEREFLK
+269 AAERSFLK

-291 RTDGE
+291 RKE
-296 GFVMDAMF
+296 GGRFLMDAMF
-304 VKDGVHM
+304 VKDGAHL
-311 RRAHLTS
+311 RRAHM
-318 EALGALSED
+318 D
-327 AENAA
+327 I
-332 AAGTESGVTTENA
+332 
-345 AADSRMEMASGLG
+345 AADAQDMLEAATQLG
-358 RAIAGEVN
+358 KDIAGEVN

-378 DEDLITR
+378 DEDLMTR
-385 KALQVLR
+385 KGLKVLR
-392 TADVVVYDSLAS
+392 EADVVVYDSLAS
-404 SSLLNEVQ
+404 SSLLNEVR

-433 TNELLIELAKEGKNV
+433 TNQLLIDLAKEGKNV

-507 ITGHEGSHK
+507 ITGHEGNHK

-536 LMGLKNLPNIVR
+536 LMGLKNLPNIVK

-555 DPQTPAGVLQEGTT
+555 DPKTPAGVLQEGTT

-575 VGTLADIVE
+575 VGTLENIVE
-584 VAKRE
+584 VVERE

-602 VSLAGELAWY
+602 VSLAGELSWY

-618 GKRVLVTGSRSMV
+618 GQRVLVTGSRSMV
-631 DRLSPILKEEGAEA
+631 ERLSPLLKEEGAEA
-645 ISFSLIRTETMDTP
+645 ISFSLIRTEAMDTP
-659 EFDQAMEEIDSYSW
+659 EFDRAMADIDSYTW

-689 RALRKDVRDFKDVHF
+689 KAMRKDIRDFKDVHF
-704 AVIGDGTKHALE
+704 AVIGDGTKKALE
-716 SHGIYSD
+716 GHGIYSD
-723 LIPTAYSSENMAA
+723 LIPTAYSSKDMAA

-741 MKPDDRVLL
+741 MKPTDKVLL

-760 PDALAAA
+760 PDSLTAA
-767 GIAHTCVSL
+767 GIDHTCVSL
-776 YHTVTDDRKAD
+776 YHTVVDERKAD
-787 ELVRLLP
+787 ELSRLIE
-794 TVDYVTFASS
+794 TVDYITFASS

-813 AGSLENVPAAYIS
+813 AGSLENVLAKYIS
-826 IGPVTTRTAEK
+826 IGPVTTKTAEAE
-837 MGLPVRRTAAVYT
+837 GLHVDRTAAVYT
-850 ARGMVDVIIEDV
+850 AQGIVDAIIEDV
-862 REKETHLL
+862 REK

>member
-1 MRINTD
+1 
-7 LRVSTDRR
+7 
-15 QQDNGGAMR
+15 
-24 CGASG
+24 
-29 TAGINESE
+29 
-37 AFMKKTIRIGT
+37 MKKTVRIGT
-48 RKSLLALVQTDIVKD
+48 RKSLLALVQTEIVKN
-63 ALQRAFP
+63 ALLRAFP

-83 DQILDRA
+83 DQLLDRSLA
-90 LTSFG
+90 AFG

-131 GIGAVLSRA
+131 GIGAVLARA
-140 DARDTFVTLDGTK
+140 DARDTFVSLDGTK
-153 LADLAPGSV
+153 LAELTPGSV

-169 RELQIKKINPAV
+169 RELQIKAMNPQV

-189 VQTRLRRLQE
+189 VQTRLRRLKE

-211 IERLGCD
+211 IERLEYEK
-218 QEEGFFYEYLDPERF
+218 EEGFYYEYLEPETF

-240 ILAVESRTDDMEMN
+240 ILAVESRTDDAEMAN
-254 EMLAAIHDG
+254 MLAAIHDA
-263 EAACLL
+263 EAACQL
-269 AAEREFLK
+269 AAERAFLT

-291 RTDGE
+291 RREDGR
-296 GFVMDAMF
+296 FVMDAMF
-304 VKDGVHM
+304 VKDGVHL
-311 RRAHLTS
+311 RRAHL
-318 EALGALSED
+318 EAD
-327 AENAA
+327 AAQEMSGQVDETGRGIGTVDAA
-332 AAGTESGVTTENA
+332 QRVAA
-345 AADSRMEMASGLG
+345 RLG
-358 RAIAGEVN
+358 RDIAREVN

-392 TADVVVYDSLAS
+392 EADVVVYDSLAS
-404 SSLLNEVQ
+404 SSLLNEVR

-433 TNELLIELAKEGKNV
+433 TNQLLIDLAKEGKNV

-479 PGISSSYSVPA
+479 PGVSSSYSVPA

-536 LMGLKNLPNIVR
+536 LMGLKNLPNIVQ

-555 DPQTPAGVLQEGTT
+555 DPETPAGVLQEGTT

-575 VGTLADIVE
+575 VGTLSTIVD
-584 VAKRE
+584 VVKRE
-589 GIQTPAITVVGDV
+589 GIKTPAITVVGDV
-602 VSLAGELAWY
+602 VRLAEELSWY
-612 GGKPLS
+612 GGRPLS

-631 DRLSPILKEEGAEA
+631 ERLSPLLKEEGAEA
-645 ISFSLIRTETMDTP
+645 ISFSLIRTEPMETP
-659 EFDQAMEEIDSYSW
+659 AFAQTMEEIDSYTW

-679 NGVECFFDKL
+679 NGVECFFERLKMM
-689 RALRKDVRDFKDVHF
+689 RKDIRDFQGVHF
-704 AVIGDGTKHALE
+704 AVIGDGTKKALE
-716 SHGIYSD
+716 SHGIYSE
-723 LIPTAYSSENMAA
+723 LIPTAYSSKDMAA

-741 MKPDDRVLL
+741 MKPEDRVLL

-760 PDALAAA
+760 PEALEAA

-776 YHTVTDDRKAD
+776 YHTVIDTRKAD
-787 ELVRLLP
+787 ELSRLIP

-804 SAVRAFVSM
+804 SAVRAFASM
-813 AGSLENVPAAYIS
+813 ADDLENVPARYIS
-826 IGPVTTRTAEK
+826 IGPVTTKTAEK
-837 MGLPVRRTAAVYT
+837 AGLHVDRTAAVYT
-850 ARGMVDVIIEDV
+850 AQGIVDTIIEDV
-862 REKETHLL
+862 REMLDK

>member
-1 MRINTD
+1 
-7 LRVSTDRR
+7 
-15 QQDNGGAMR
+15 
-24 CGASG
+24 
-29 TAGINESE
+29 
-37 AFMKKTIRIGT
+37 MKKTVRIGT
-48 RKSLLALVQTDIVKD
+48 RKSLLALVQTEIVKN
-63 ALQRAFP
+63 ALLRAFP

-83 DQILDRA
+83 DQLLDRSLA
-90 LTSFG
+90 AFG

-131 GIGAVLSRA
+131 GIGAVLARA
-140 DARDTFVTLDGTK
+140 DARDTFVSLDGTK
-153 LADLAPGSV
+153 LAELTPGSV

-169 RELQIKKINPAV
+169 RELQIKAMNPQV

-189 VQTRLRRLQE
+189 VQTRLRRLKE

-211 IERLGCD
+211 IERLEYEK
-218 QEEGFFYEYLDPERF
+218 EEGFYYEYLEPETF

-240 ILAVESRTDDMEMN
+240 ILAVESRTDDAEMAN
-254 EMLAAIHDG
+254 MLAAIHDA
-263 EAACLL
+263 EAACQL
-269 AAEREFLK
+269 AAERAFLT

-291 RTDGE
+291 RREDGR
-296 GFVMDAMF
+296 FVMDAMF
-304 VKDGVHM
+304 VKDGVHL
-311 RRAHLTS
+311 RRAHL
-318 EALGALSED
+318 EAD
-327 AENAA
+327 AAQEMSGQVDETGRGIGTVDAA
-332 AAGTESGVTTENA
+332 QRVAA
-345 AADSRMEMASGLG
+345 RLG
-358 RAIAGEVN
+358 RDIAREVN

-392 TADVVVYDSLAS
+392 EADVVVYDSLAS
-404 SSLLNEVQ
+404 SSLLNEVR

-433 TNELLIELAKEGKNV
+433 TNQLLIDLAKEGKNV

-479 PGISSSYSVPA
+479 PGVSSSYSVPA

-536 LMGLKNLPNIVR
+536 LMGLKNLPNIVQ

-555 DPQTPAGVLQEGTT
+555 NPETPAGVLQEGTT

-575 VGTLADIVE
+575 VGTLSTIVD
-584 VAKRE
+584 VVKRE
-589 GIQTPAITVVGDV
+589 GIKTPAITVVGDV
-602 VSLAGELAWY
+602 VRLAEELSWY
-612 GGKPLS
+612 GGRPLS

-631 DRLSPILKEEGAEA
+631 ERLSPLLKEEGAEA
-645 ISFSLIRTETMDTP
+645 ISFSLIRTEPMETP
-659 EFDQAMEEIDSYSW
+659 AFAQAMEEIDSYTW

-679 NGVECFFDKL
+679 NGVECFFERLKMM
-689 RALRKDVRDFKDVHF
+689 RKDIRDFQGVHF
-704 AVIGDGTKHALE
+704 AVIGDGTKKALE
-716 SHGIYSD
+716 SHGIYSE
-723 LIPTAYSSENMAA
+723 LIPTAYSSKDMAA

-741 MKPDDRVLL
+741 MKPEDRVLL

-760 PDALAAA
+760 PEALEAA

-776 YHTVTDDRKAD
+776 YHTVVDTRKAD
-787 ELVRLLP
+787 ELSRLIP

-813 AGSLENVPAAYIS
+813 ADDLENVPARYIS
-826 IGPVTTRTAEK
+826 IGPVTTKTAEK
-837 MGLPVRRTAAVYT
+837 AGLHVDRTAAVYT
-850 ARGMVDVIIEDV
+850 AQGIVDTIIEDV
-862 REKETHLL
+862 REMLDK